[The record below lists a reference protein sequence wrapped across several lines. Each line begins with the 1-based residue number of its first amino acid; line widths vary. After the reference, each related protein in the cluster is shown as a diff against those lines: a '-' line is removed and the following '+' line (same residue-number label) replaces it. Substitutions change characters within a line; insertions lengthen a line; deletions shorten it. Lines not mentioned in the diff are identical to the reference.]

1 MRVDDADAPRL
12 DSHSQSRSRSGQI
25 QQITNWKLLPSAEA
39 QSSDRGFYKARN
51 ELISA
56 QKERRKSE
64 TGFDSQDLAKPAE
77 TPLESSAPPDP
88 PHETTAEPGLSI
100 PAPPDPLDCET
111 LDEAFEVLMKGP
123 DGEMAKRMIDEWKI
137 RRKVA

>member
-1 MRVDDADAPRL
+1 MMLTLRVSIRIPSHVPEVGKFNRSPIGNSCQAPK
-12 DSHSQSRSRSGQI
+12 H
-25 QQITNWKLLPSAEA
+25 

-88 PHETTAEPGLSI
+88 PHETIPKPGLSI

-123 DGEMAKRMIDEWKI
+123 DGEMAKRMIDEWKV